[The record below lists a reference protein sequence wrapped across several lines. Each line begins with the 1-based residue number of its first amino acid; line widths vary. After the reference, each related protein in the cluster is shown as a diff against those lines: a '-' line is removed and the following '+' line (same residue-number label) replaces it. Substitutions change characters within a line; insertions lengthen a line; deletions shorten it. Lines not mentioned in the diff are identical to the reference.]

1 MHISKGC
8 GHGVVVSKICYVKYS
23 DCVQDLDYRILIVL
37 SVVTCDC
44 CKPMKN
50 CQAFSNS
57 GMEAGLPAFQ
67 LPTFAKCDALPTFAE
82 FFGMFVSGIN
92 SCHFFCRDIFFHEEI
107 RESARFNSLSW
118 ESGVTTQLEH
128 RQGRCLSCESV
139 MDSNDS
145 CLWIF
150 CTQICCPRSIQE
162 THACRGEVSIRFF
175 GLWSPRPFVVA
186 SSNVGTMFPCN
197 KTEAAMKNCRDW
209 VFSHGGL
216 EVWWPGFQMSVFG
229 KCDSLPKRG
238 LCEMFV

>member
-1 MHISKGC
+1 
-8 GHGVVVSKICYVKYS
+8 
-23 DCVQDLDYRILIVL
+23 
-37 SVVTCDC
+37 
-44 CKPMKN
+44 MKN
-50 CQAFSNS
+50 ELLTSFSNTGS
-57 GMEAGLPAFQ
+57 EVGLPAFQ
-67 LPTFAKCDALPTFAE
+67 LPTYAKCDALPQRY
-82 FFGMFVSGIN
+82 FFGMFVSGVG
-92 SCHFFCRDIFFHEEI
+92 SCRSFLQRHFFFMKRS
-107 RESARFNSLSW
+107 ESLQARFNSLSW

-175 GLWSPRPFVVA
+175 GLWSPSPFVVA
-186 SSNVGTMFPCN
+186 SSNIGTMFPCN

-209 VFSHGGL
+209 VSSHGGL